1 MRVNR
6 NSNDSRF
13 PLSWGPRLAELG
25 LDIRDVNVGRYIQID
40 LSKPRPEPEEFA
52 EFGEFDTFTVLN
64 PYDVPKGVWLYLN
77 NKRPES
83 RLPLHYISR
92 LETVAD
98 RFYLQHDQGWEGVTL
113 HIILGGDLRALSV
126 DPSSKGVVTI
136 AGTIDVSDRE
146 GRKLGIVSVA
156 DGATETTLRQ
166 IRDDVGSLSTVDFA
180 RQATLESVRGLL
192 ETLTLTDFA
201 SQSTLENVRVLL
213 ETLTQKDFA
222 TQATLEAIYAEMQIQ
237 TGLLAELI
245 ELLESIRDNT
255 DPANSGRGGVIING
269 GESDR

>member
-1 MRVNR
+1 VNR
-6 NSNDSRF
+6 NSIDSRF
-13 PLSWGPRLAELG
+13 PLSWGQRLAELG

-52 EFGEFDTFTVLN
+52 EFGEFDTLTVLN

-92 LETVAD
+92 LETLAD
-98 RFYLQHDQGWEGVTL
+98 RFYLQHDEGWEGVTL

-146 GRKLGIVSVA
+146 GRKLGTVSVV
-156 DGATETTLRQ
+156 DGATETTLKQ
-166 IRDDVGSLSTVDFA
+166 IRDGIGSLT
-180 RQATLESVRGLL
+180 TI
-192 ETLTLTDFA
+192 
-201 SQSTLENVRVLL
+201 
-213 ETLTQKDFA
+213 DFA
-222 TQATLEAIYAEMQIQ
+222 TQATLETILGLLETLTQAYFETRTTLESIYAEMQTQ
-237 TGLLAELI
+237 TGLLADLI
-245 ELLESIRDNT
+245 ELLENT
-255 DPANSGRGGVIING
+255 DPTNPGDSGRGGVITDG
-269 GESDR
+269 AESPI

>member
-1 MRVNR
+1 MNR

-52 EFGEFDTFTVLN
+52 EFGEFDTFTILN

-126 DPSSKGVVTI
+126 DPSNKGVI
-136 AGTIDVSDRE
+136 NIGGSIDITDRT
-146 GRKLGIVSVA
+146 GRKLGIVSVE
-156 DGATETTLRQ
+156 DGATENTLRQ
-166 IRDDVGSLSTVDFA
+166 IRDGIGSLTTVDFA
-180 RQATLESVRGLL
+180 TETTLETVRGLL
-192 ETLTLTDFA
+192 EL
-201 SQSTLENVRVLL
+201 
-213 ETLTQKDFA
+213 
-222 TQATLEAIYAEMQIQ
+222 IYTEMQTQ
-237 TGLLAELI
+237 TELLTELI
-245 ELLESIRDNT
+245 NLCEDIKDNT
-255 DPANSGRGGVIING
+255 DPTNPGDSG
-269 GESDR
+269 GEG